1 MGLKAVAE
9 KLSAT
14 VVSFEGGHLGED
26 VSVIDDVRRHL
37 SALGDE
43 MVA

>member
-1 MGLKAVAE
+1 MRSVAE
-9 KLSAT
+9 QISAT
-14 VVSFEGGHLGED
+14 VVSFNGGHLGEN

>member
-1 MGLKAVAE
+1 MKTVAE

-14 VVSFEGGHLGED
+14 VVSFEGGHLGEN

-37 SALGDE
+37 SALG
-43 MVA
+43 V

>member
-1 MGLKAVAE
+1 MRNVADQIG
-9 KLSAT
+9 AT

-37 SALGDE
+37 SALG
-43 MVA
+43 V